1 MVHHDLLIVL
11 VTYNPCTSDFTLAA
25 IAHSHVHSDMYFD
38 GGGRTSIL
46 FHRVRVKSA
55 FRTTVV
61 MLIVVVIKHWWISFH
76 DLHGVYC
83 DDCDCCDMFS

>member
-11 VTYNPCTSDFTLAA
+11 VTYNPRTSDFTLSAV
-25 IAHSHVHSDMYFD
+25 AHSHVHSDMYFD

-46 FHRVRVKSA
+46 FHRVRVKPA

-61 MLIVVVIKHWWISFH
+61 MLIVVIKHWWISFH

-83 DDCDCCDMFS
+83 DGCDCCDMSS